1 MGMSGGK
8 SDVKPAFISDE
19 VAADDNFIVTAAR
32 PDTTATLA
40 NSAFASGGAR
50 ILSVTTSGT
59 GDNTKTNTIVGT
71 DVFDNALTETIIS
84 TGSAEAVDGTKF
96 FKTVTSITSSAKFA
110 ATIEIGS
117 IASAAQAVG
126 GGIRVRLK
134 GFSIVSGGSTG
145 TVEFIDGTPES
156 GTVLFKARTIG
167 TDNTTLDRTIP
178 QNGVLFES
186 GLSIRYTVGT
196 VDMMTFFFA

>member
-19 VAADDNFIVTAAR
+19 VAADDNFIVTADR
-32 PDTTATLA
+32 PDLTATLA
-40 NSAFASGGAR
+40 NTAFASGGAR

-71 DVFDNALTETIIS
+71 DVFDNALTEVIVS

-110 ATIEIGS
+110 ANIEIGS